1 MTSSYTVN
9 KSIEKPAYNDYA
21 ANPTGWSGPVN
32 SDWDII
38 DKAFG
43 GVTVKNPTGVSGTVN
58 LVTSEYQSAILVIGV
73 SVSSAATLTANVVYT
88 IPSGV
93 GGLWS
98 VFNNTTGAFTVTF
111 SSLGGGTS
119 VVLDQGKTT
128 FVFSDGT
135 NVRIADTRVQNTAVP
150 GSNTQVVYNNSGA
163 FAASANLTFDG
174 TYVSDGIGNVRNV
187 PQNLQSGGYTL
198 QASDNGKYVSLASGG
213 VIVPPSIFSAGQV
226 VSIYNGTGSTQTITA
241 GSGVTLTLVGTS
253 TTGNRSLTL
262 NGIATLLCVGS
273 NSFIVT
279 GGGVS

>member
-1 MTSSYTVN
+1 MTSTYTVN
-9 KSIEKPAYNDYA
+9 KSIEKPAYNDYSS
-21 ANPTGWSGPVN
+21 NPTGWSGPIN
-32 SDWDII
+32 TDWDII

-43 GVTVKNPTGVSGTVN
+43 GTTVKNPTGVSGTVN
-58 LVTSEYQSAILVIGV
+58 LVASEYQSAVLVIGV
-73 SVSSAATLTANVVYT
+73 SISSAATLTANVVYT

-93 GGLWS
+93 GGVWS
-98 VFNNTTGAFTVTF
+98 IFNNTTGAFTVTF

-119 VVLDQGKTT
+119 VVLDQGRTT

-135 NVRIADTRVQNTAVP
+135 NIRIADNRVTNTAVP
-150 GSNTQVVYNNSGA
+150 GSNTQVIYNNSGS

-174 TYVSDGIGNVRNV
+174 TYVSDAIGNVRNV

-226 VSIYNGTGSTQTITA
+226 VSIYNGTGTTQTISA

-262 NGIATLLCVGS
+262 NGIATILCVGS

>member
-1 MTSSYTVN
+1 MTSTYTVN

-21 ANPTGWSGPVN
+21 ANPTGWSGPIN
-32 SDWDII
+32 TDWDII

-43 GVTVKNPTGVSGTVN
+43 GTTVKNPTGVSGTVN
-58 LVTSEYQSAILVIGV
+58 LVASEYQSAVLVIGV
-73 SVSSAATLTANVVYT
+73 SISSAATLTANVVYT

-93 GGLWS
+93 GGVWS
-98 VFNNTTGAFTVTF
+98 IFNNTTGAFTVTF

-119 VVLDQGKTT
+119 VVLDQGRTT

-135 NVRIADTRVQNTAVP
+135 NIRIADNRVTNTAVP
-150 GSNTQVVYNNSGA
+150 GSNTQVIYNNSGS

-174 TYVSDGIGNVRNV
+174 TYVSDAIGNVRNV

-226 VSIYNGTGSTQTITA
+226 VSIYNGTGTTQTISA

-262 NGIATLLCVGS
+262 NGIATILCVGS

>member
-73 SVSSAATLTANVVYT
+73 SVSSSATLTANVVYT

-93 GGLWS
+93 GGVWS
-98 VFNNTTGAFTVTF
+98 IFNNTTGAYTVTF

-119 VVLDQGKTT
+119 VVLDQGRTT

-135 NVRIADTRVQNTAVP
+135 NVRIADNRVTNTAVP
-150 GSNTQVVYNNSGA
+150 GSNTQVIYNSSGA

-174 TYVSDGIGNVRNV
+174 TYVSDGIGNVRTV

-226 VSIYNGTGSTQTITA
+226 VSIYNGTGSTQTISA

-273 NSFIVT
+273 NSFVVT